1 MKVLITEIR
10 QESNS
15 FNPQLSGLAHWRSG
29 WLLNPDEVRDR
40 LKGVEC
46 AVSGMIE
53 FLEAS
58 LQRPQIVFGPA
69 FCAQSGGPAAPE
81 VMDTYWKL
89 LAPAIEAN
97 LPLDAVF
104 FSFHGAL
111 QTTDFDDAEGEVVR
125 RVRELVQ
132 PGCVLAASLDM
143 HAYITETFAASVDIM
158 CGYHTYPHVDFV
170 ETGRRAARLGLAAMT
185 SSPPVMAWSPVPM
198 MVSASAYNTL
208 AGPFRDLTLYAQ
220 SLVDRGELIDFSI
233 FQMQPW
239 LDVSEP
245 NSATVA
251 IARDP
256 ETAERYARDLA
267 ERLYGMRRAF
277 APKLSSIDSII
288 DRAENPTACKPVIL
302 VDSADSPNAGAPG
315 DSMAVARRLI
325 ERKSTARSATVVSD
339 PAAVALAFE
348 VGVGGSATFP
358 IGGHADSTAVRIEA
372 VGYVRSLHDGEFR
385 QEFVGHGGRVSRLG
399 RSAVLRFGALDV
411 LVCHTIVAPGDP
423 QLYRA
428 FGIEPLMYDLVVVKA
443 NTSFR
448 VGYANIA
455 GEVYEA
461 DTPGVAAADLLRLS
475 FRKHSGRLYPW
486 KDDAT
491 FKAQARVRRT
501 AAMSPPDQRAAVG
514 SKCSNDCGRSGRA
527 EYY

>member
-15 FNPQLSGLAHWRSG
+15 FNPRLSGLAHWKSG

-53 FLEAS
+53 VLEAS
-58 LQRPQIVFGPA
+58 QHRAQILFGPA
-69 FCAQSGGPAAPE
+69 FSAQSGGPAAPE
-81 VMDTYWKL
+81 VMETYWKL
-89 LAPAIEAN
+89 LGPAIEAN

-111 QTTDFDDAEGEVVR
+111 QTTDFDDAEGEIVR

-132 PGCVLAASLDM
+132 PGCILAASLDM
-143 HAYITETFAASVDIM
+143 HGYITETFAASVDIM

-170 ETGRRAARLGLAAMT
+170 ETGRRAARLGLAVMT
-185 SSPPVMAWSPVPM
+185 SSPPPAMAWSPVPM

-239 LDVSEP
+239 LDVPEP

-251 IARDP
+251 IAHDS

-267 ERLYGMRRAF
+267 DRLYGLRRTF
-277 APKLSSIDSII
+277 APKLSSIDFII
-288 DRAENPTACKPVIL
+288 DRAEDRTASKPVIL

-315 DSMAVARRLI
+315 DSMAAARRII
-325 ERKSTARSATVVSD
+325 ERKSTARSAAVVSD

-348 VGVGGSATFP
+348 VGVAGSAEFV
-358 IGGHADSTAVRIEA
+358 IGGHTDSRAVRIEA

-399 RSAVLRFGALDV
+399 PSAVLRFGALDI

-475 FRKHSGRLYPW
+475 FQKHSGRLYPW

-491 FKAQARVRRT
+491 FKARARVRRT
-501 AAMSPPDQRAAVG
+501 ASISLPDQQGNRL
-514 SKCSNDCGRSGRA
+514 
-527 EYY
+527 